1 MGKEKVRPEG
11 LTTRDHIVAV
21 ARRLFAQDGYQATS
35 TERVLAETGIS
46 RGALYHHFENK
57 EALFAAVLEAVESDL
72 AAGAAQTIG
81 ASTDPV
87 EALRAALGGFLRR
100 ASEPEVRSIVLTD
113 AHSVV
118 GWQKW
123 REIEERYGLG
133 LLKMALARISE
144 SGHISSSMVDIY
156 AHIILASM
164 IEIAFMISRAE
175 DSEAEIDRGTLAM
188 NQLLER
194 LLQPSRHGDLPSTS
208 AGGIG

>member
-1 MGKEKVRPEG
+1 MRPEG
-11 LTTRDHIVAV
+11 LSTRDHIIAV

-72 AAGAAQTIG
+72 AAGAAQAIG
-81 ASTDPV
+81 ASSDPV
-87 EALRAALGGFLRR
+87 EALRVALGGFLRR
-100 ASEPEVRSIVLTD
+100 ASEPEIRRIVLTD

-118 GWQKW
+118 GWEKW

-133 LLKMALARISE
+133 LLKAALRRISE
-144 SGHISSSMVDIY
+144 SGRVPPSMVDVY
-156 AHIILASM
+156 THIILASM
-164 IEIAFMISRAE
+164 IEIAFMISRSE
-175 DSEAEIDRGTLAM
+175 DSDAEIERGTLAM

-194 LLQPSRHGDLPSTS
+194 LLQPSLHGDLPSTS